1 MSLTDFLFNGS
12 APQSVTKYGAV
23 VQNMPQWY
31 SDFQQGIAS
40 KGNAIAAQPY
50 EPYGA
55 PRIAGFNTD
64 QNAAFDATRS
74 GVGTESTAIRTNMDN
89 AATAG
94 ANADSLGDASPWLNK
109 AGQTSHS
116 QVQDYIDPYQDQ
128 VVDRIGVLGARNLQ
142 EKLMPA
148 INQDFIRAG
157 QYGSTGMMAET
168 GRALRDTSDGIL
180 AEQNKALSQ
189 GYGMALD
196 TAQADMNRFGQVG
209 QTAGNLSN
217 ADSEM
222 QLNGSKVA
230 GALGTVAQDAR
241 YADINAVGA
250 VGNSLNAQTQSNLD
264 MAYGDFTDQRD
275 YQQNQLGWVN
285 NLIKGYQMPTSESWT
300 NTGPLPGATF
310 DPSPLASAGSSALQT
325 YNLLK

>member
-12 APQSVTKYGAV
+12 APKSVTTYGKT

-31 SDFQQGIAS
+31 SDFQQGIAA

-50 EPYGA
+50 EAYKA
-55 PRIAGFNTD
+55 PRLAGFNAD
-64 QNAAFDATRS
+64 QNNAFNATRM
-74 GVGTESTAIRTNMDN
+74 GVGTESSAIRTNMDN
-89 AATAG
+89 ASAAG
-94 ANADSLGDASPWLNK
+94 ASADSLGDASPWLNK
-109 AGQTSHS
+109 AGQTSYS
-116 QVQDYIDPYQDQ
+116 QVQNYMDPYQDA
-128 VVDRIGVLGARNLQ
+128 VVDRIGTLGARNLQ

-217 ADSEM
+217 ADSQM
-222 QLNGSKVA
+222 QLDSSRVG
-230 GALGTVAQDAR
+230 GALGQIAQDAR
-241 YADINAVGA
+241 YTDINAVGA
-250 VGNSLNAQTQSNLD
+250 VGNSLQNQTQSNLD
-264 MAYGDFTDQRD
+264 MAYKDFTDQRD
-275 YQQNQLGWVN
+275 YQANQLSWVN
-285 NLIKGYQMPTSESWT
+285 NLIKGYQMPTSSYT
-300 NTGPLPGATF
+300 MDAKPLPGAEF
-310 DPSPLASAGSSALQT
+310 QPGAIQSALGAGLST